1 MSEADG
7 RGMGAEVESFHQN
20 SIIFGYYVTDGSR
33 GTVSQNG
40 ILCGSTGGSKQ
51 VRLNSPEQKKKRTPI
66 DIDQCLLNI
75 YGEQRV
81 DVSTVRW
88 WVVYFCSSDSNLKY
102 KPWFGLSCI
111 AVTPQNDECLD
122 QLTCANWQ
130 IVITMLINSSL

>member
-51 VRLNSPEQKKKRTPI
+51 VRLNSPEQKKKGHP
-66 DIDQCLLNI
+66 
-75 YGEQRV
+75 
-81 DVSTVRW
+81 
-88 WVVYFCSSDSNLKY
+88 
-102 KPWFGLSCI
+102 
-111 AVTPQNDECLD
+111 
-122 QLTCANWQ
+122 LT
-130 IVITMLINSSL
+130 LINVCWCLPNMVCENNEVMGGVFQQS